1 MLGYILRRLLLVI
14 PTFIGITIVVFT
26 LTRMVPGGPIER
38 MMTAYQMA
46 NQQQSSHHSIA
57 GNTLS
62 ADQLDQLK
70 QYYGFD
76 KPILESYFDWLGK
89 LINFDLGQSTRYYEP
104 VWDTIKERLPISI
117 FYGLCTLV
125 ITYLIAIPLGI
136 YKALKHGEPADFATS
151 IVVFLGYA
159 IPNYIVAIALL
170 YTFSFHF
177 ELFPMG
183 GFASDD
189 FDYLPW
195 SEQVWDIIEH
205 ATLPLIAYISGSFAV
220 MTFMVKNALL
230 DNLSAQYVQTAIS
243 KGMTFN
249 QAVFRHALRNSL
261 IPLATHFGNNI
272 SVILMGSFLIE
283 TIFNIDGFGLLGY
296 ESLIERDYPVVM
308 GILVISALLTL
319 VGNILSDICVALVD
333 PRIRFGAK
341 NA

>member
-46 NQQQSSHHSIA
+46 NQQQSSQHSIA

-62 ADQLDQLK
+62 QGQLDQLK

-76 KPILESYFDWLGK
+76 KPILTSYLEWLEK
-89 LINFDLGQSTRYYEP
+89 LVHFDLGMSTRYYEP

-117 FYGLCTLV
+117 FYGVCTLI

-136 YKALKHGEPADFATS
+136 YKALKHGETGDLVTS
-151 IVVFLGYA
+151 FVVFLGYA

-177 ELFPMG
+177 EFFPMG
-183 GFASDD
+183 GFSSDE
-189 FDYLPW
+189 FDYLSW
-195 SEQVWDIIEH
+195 QDQAWDIIKH

-230 DNLSAQYVQTAIS
+230 DNLSAQYVQTAIA
-243 KGMTFN
+243 KGMSFK
-249 QAVFRHALRNSL
+249 QATFRHALRNSL

-319 VGNILSDICVALVD
+319 FGNILSDICVALVD
-333 PRIRFGAK
+333 PRIRFGGSP
-341 NA
+341 

>member
-1 MLGYILRRLLLVI
+1 MLGYILQRLLLVI
-14 PTFIGITIVVFT
+14 PTFIGITIVVFA

-46 NQQQSSHHSIA
+46 NQQQSSQHSIA

-62 ADQLDQLK
+62 ANQLEQLK

-76 KPILESYFDWLGK
+76 KPILNSYFDWLSK
-89 LINFDLGQSTRYYEP
+89 LVHFDLGMSSRYYEP

-117 FYGLCTLV
+117 FYGACTLI

-136 YKALKHGEPADFATS
+136 LKALKHGEVEDFATS
-151 IVVFLGYA
+151 VIVFLGYA
-159 IPNYIVAIALL
+159 IPNYIIAIALL

-177 ELFPMG
+177 EFFPMG
-183 GFASDD
+183 GFSSDE
-189 FDYLPW
+189 FEYLPW
-195 SEQVWDIIEH
+195 QDKVLDILEH

-230 DNLSAQYVQTAIS
+230 DNISAQYVQTAIS
-243 KGMTFN
+243 KGMSFR

-272 SVILMGSFLIE
+272 SLILMGSFLIE

-319 VGNILSDICVALVD
+319 FGNILSDICVALVD
-333 PRIRFGAK
+333 PRIRFGGTS
-341 NA
+341 

>member
-14 PTFIGITIVVFT
+14 PTLIGITIVVFT

-46 NQQQSSHHSIA
+46 NQQQSSQHSIA

-62 ADQLDQLK
+62 EDQLNQLK
-70 QYYGFD
+70 KYYGFD
-76 KPILESYFDWLGK
+76 KPIIESYFDWLGK
-89 LINFDLGQSTRYYEP
+89 LLTFDLGNSTRYYEP

-117 FYGLCTLV
+117 FYGVCTLI

-136 YKALKHGEPADFATS
+136 YKALKHGEVGDFATS
-151 IVVFLGYA
+151 LIVFLGYA

-177 ELFPMG
+177 EFFPMG
-183 GFASDD
+183 GFTSDE

-195 SEQVWDIIEH
+195 QDQVWDIIKH

-243 KGMTFN
+243 KGMSFK
-249 QAVFRHALRNSL
+249 QATFRHALRNSL

-296 ESLIERDYPVVM
+296 ESLVERDYPVVM

-319 VGNILSDICVALVD
+319 FGNILSDICVALAD
-333 PRIRFGAK
+333 PRIRFEATQ
-341 NA
+341 

>member
-62 ADQLDQLK
+62 EDQLDQLK

-89 LINFDLGQSTRYYEP
+89 LINLDLGQSTRYYEP

-136 YKALKHGEPADFATS
+136 YKALKHGEPEDFATS
-151 IVVFLGYA
+151 IFVFLGYA

-205 ATLPLIAYISGSFAV
+205 ATLPLIAYTSGSFAV

>member
-1 MLGYILRRLLLVI
+1 MLGYVLRRLLLVI
-14 PTFIGITIVVFT
+14 PTLIGITIVVFT

-46 NQQQSSHHSIA
+46 NQQQSSQHSIA

-62 ADQLDQLK
+62 EDQLNQLRE
-70 QYYGFD
+70 YYGFD
-76 KPILESYFDWLGK
+76 KPIIESYFEWLGK
-89 LINFDLGQSTRYYEP
+89 LLTFDLGNSTRYYEP

-117 FYGLCTLV
+117 FYGICTLI

-136 YKALKHGEPADFATS
+136 YKALKHGEIGDFATS
-151 IVVFLGYA
+151 LVVFLGYA

-177 ELFPMG
+177 EFFPMG
-183 GFASDD
+183 GFTSDE

-195 SEQVWDIIEH
+195 QDQVWDIIKH

-230 DNLSAQYVQTAIS
+230 DNLSAQYVQTAIA
-243 KGMTFN
+243 KGMSFK
-249 QAVFRHALRNSL
+249 QATFRHALRNSL

-296 ESLIERDYPVVM
+296 ESLVERDYPVVM

-319 VGNILSDICVALVD
+319 FGNILSDICVALVD
-333 PRIRFGAK
+333 PRIRFEAK
-341 NA
+341 Q